1 MNRVSLRGILF
12 AMIFS
17 GLVVSF
23 VAEVGRSPAAAQEPS
38 GLAGDANLDNAV
50 DALDAALTLTLNAG
64 LIGSVPSPEN
74 ADVDENGSVDAL
86 DSALIME
93 LEAGLLDVLPPTL
106 AGTTHAT
113 GTASIGSG
121 TGDVGEEISVDLEA
135 LNVTQPGLGAWT
147 IDILYDA
154 TILSATGCGP
164 GICNPCFGALIP
176 PPPTPCET
184 GTVRVVGATA
194 SGRKGDSLL
203 STITFLCRVNGA
215 SALTIPGFGENPS
228 FLFHDAT
235 IGAPQPIDVTIVNG
249 SITCEPPPAV
259 GGVPLDSALRPLP
272 LETGHS
278 PSSSWGIAVAIV
290 TATCLV
296 VVAGGAWYTRRRAT
310 SS

>member
-249 SITCEPPPAV
+249 SITCEPPPPAV
-259 GGVPLDSALRPLP
+259 GGVPLDSGLRPLP
-272 LETGHS
+272 LETANSDRSLGVMVRF
-278 PSSSWGIAVAIV
+278 VA
-290 TATCLV
+290 AACLV
-296 VVAGGAWYTRRRAT
+296 ALCGAAWYARRSVT